1 MGDEMTDEDSIRAAF
16 MAAYRDLANHGLVRS
31 DEEIA
36 DELFQQFKR
45 DLESGFVSVFRELN

>member
-1 MGDEMTDEDSIRAAF
+1 MTDEDSIRAAF

>member
-31 DEEIA
+31 DEKKSPTSCFSSSSETSKA
-36 DELFQQFKR
+36 ASFPSFED
-45 DLESGFVSVFRELN
+45 